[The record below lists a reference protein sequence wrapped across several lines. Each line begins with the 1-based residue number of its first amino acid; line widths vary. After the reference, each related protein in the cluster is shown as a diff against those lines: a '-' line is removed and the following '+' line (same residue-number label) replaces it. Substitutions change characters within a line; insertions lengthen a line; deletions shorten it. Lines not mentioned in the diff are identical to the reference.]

1 MPPRAILRLLAALVL
16 PVALAAC
23 GAVDRAAPLAD
34 VQRAAYRHNAPASLT
49 LYTAISNNTGAGGH
63 SGLLINGSQ
72 RVMFDPAGTW
82 WNRRTPERG
91 DVIYGMTDP
100 ALDLYVD
107 YHARVTYHVVVQ
119 EVRVSPEVAEQAL
132 QIVQSYGAVGKS
144 MCARSISDVLSRLP
158 GFESVGRTWFP
169 RALME
174 DFARLPG
181 VTEAKVFDDSP
192 DNNKGLLDA
201 PIGG

>member
-1 MPPRAILRLLAALVL
+1 MTPRAILRLLAALVL

-82 WNRRTPERG
+82 WNR
-91 DVIYGMTDP
+91 
-100 ALDLYVD
+100 
-107 YHARVTYHVVVQ
+107 
-119 EVRVSPEVAEQAL
+119 
-132 QIVQSYGAVGKS
+132 
-144 MCARSISDVLSRLP
+144 
-158 GFESVGRTWFP
+158 
-169 RALME
+169 
-174 DFARLPG
+174 LPG